1 MSEPRAPSTTKKK
14 INSTTVIIV
23 IVALIAI
30 IFLMPS
36 LSPKKVIAP
45 PAEKTIITTPV
56 TTTIEKPVIPAET
69 PELKIAPAPI
79 PTPEPAEIITPP
91 PLTYGQLL
99 LQSQAIALEVH
110 SIQQQIISLHDSITT
125 LQSMIDLHDKMMK
138 SFDPANNSPKK
149 K

>member
-1 MSEPRAPSTTKKK
+1 MSEPQIPLTTTKKK
-14 INSTTVIIV
+14 INSTTVIIAV
-23 IVALIAI
+23 VALIAI

-36 LSPKKVIAP
+36 LSPKKAITP
-45 PAEKTIITTPV
+45 PAEKIVVTTPV
-56 TTTIEKPVIPAET
+56 TKTIEKPVIPAET
-69 PELKIAPAPI
+69 LELKIAPV
-79 PTPEPAEIITPP
+79 PTPEPAEIMTPP